1 MIKYKDSSGAIT
13 LSKNWSRPQRE
24 QSACED
30 CSHYDYDDYDETMV
44 KIDDNVDDQDEKIV
58 KIHDNV
64 DDQDQKW

>member
-1 MIKYKDSSGAIT
+1 MILYKDSTGVIT

-44 KIDDNVDDQDEKIV
+44 KIDDNVDD
-58 KIHDNV
+58 
-64 DDQDQKW
+64 